1 MPKGDFS
8 GREKRLFLAAL
19 AFRFGPEGFFC
30 FGGVM
35 GDKITV
41 PHIFKMK
48 QRGEKITCLTAYDYS
63 FARILDEAGVEML
76 LVGDSLGCVVQ
87 GQPNTLAVTMDE
99 MIYHT
104 RLVAR
109 GRKRALLISD
119 MPFLSYQTSREQ
131 ALQNAGRF
139 LKEAGAEAVKL
150 EGGVTVRETI
160 DAIVKA
166 GIPVM
171 GHVGLTPQS
180 VHQFGGYKIQGREK
194 DRRER
199 VLGDALAVEEA
210 GAFSIVLEGMP
221 LELAKEITER
231 LTIPTIG
238 IGAGAHCDGQVL
250 VIHDMLGL
258 FDDFTPKFVKRYAD
272 LKNTVTGAA
281 KEFIG
286 EVKEKKFPTEEHSF
300 R

>member
-1 MPKGDFS
+1 
-8 GREKRLFLAAL
+8 
-19 AFRFGPEGFFC
+19 
-30 FGGVM
+30 M

-41 PHIFKMK
+41 PHILKMK
-48 QRGEKITCLTAYDYS
+48 QRGDKISCLTAYDYS
-63 FARILDEAGVEML
+63 FARILDDAGVEML

-87 GQPNTLAVTMDE
+87 GNHNTLAVTMDE

-109 GRKRALLISD
+109 GCKRALVIGD
-119 MPFLSYQTSREQ
+119 MPFLSYQVSQERAVE
-131 ALQNAGRF
+131 NAGRF
-139 LKEAGAEAVKL
+139 LKEGGAEAVKL
-150 EGGVTVRETI
+150 EGGETRRETI
-160 DAIVKA
+160 DAVVKA

-180 VHQFGGYKIQGREK
+180 VHRFGGYKVQGREK
-194 DRRER
+194 SRREE
-199 VLGDALAVEEA
+199 VLRDAQAVEDA
-210 GAFSIVLEGMP
+210 GAFSVVLEGMP
-221 LELAKEITER
+221 LDLAQEITER

-238 IGAGAHCDGQVL
+238 IGAGIHCDGQVL

-258 FDDFTPKFVKRYAD
+258 FDDFTPKFVKQYAD
-272 LKNTVTGAA
+272 LKKIIRSAA
-281 KEFIG
+281 KDFIG

>member
-1 MPKGDFS
+1 
-8 GREKRLFLAAL
+8 L
-19 AFRFGPEGFFC
+19 AFRFGPGGFFIL
-30 FGGVM
+30 GGQIM

-41 PHIFKMK
+41 PHILKMK

-63 FARILDEAGVEML
+63 FARLLDETGVEML
-76 LVGDSLGCVVQ
+76 LVGDSLGCVIQ
-87 GQPNTLAVTMDE
+87 GNHNTLAVTMDE

-104 RLVAR
+104 RAVVR
-109 GRKRALLISD
+109 GRRRALVIGD
-119 MPFLSYQTSREQ
+119 MPFMSYQASEEQ

-139 LKEAGAEAVKL
+139 LKGAGAEAVKL
-150 EGGVTVRETI
+150 EGGVAVRETI
-160 DAIVKA
+160 RKIVDA

-171 GHVGLTPQS
+171 GHIGLTPQS

-194 DRRER
+194 NRRET
-199 VLGDALAVEEA
+199 VLRDAEAVEQA
-210 GAFSIVLEGMP
+210 GAFAVVLEGMP
-221 LELAKEITER
+221 LDLAREITER

-238 IGAGAHCDGQVL
+238 IGAGIHCDGQVL

-258 FDDFTPKFVKRYAD
+258 FENFTPKFVKRYAD
-272 LKNTVTGAA
+272 VKAVVTGAV

-286 EVKEKKFPTEEHSF
+286 DVKERKFPAEEHSF